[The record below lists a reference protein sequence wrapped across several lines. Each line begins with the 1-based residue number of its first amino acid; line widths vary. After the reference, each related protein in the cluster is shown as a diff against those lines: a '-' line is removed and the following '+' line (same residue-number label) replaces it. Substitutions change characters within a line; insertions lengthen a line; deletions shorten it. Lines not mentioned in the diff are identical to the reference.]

1 MALKKYLGKSS
12 LLNTNKKEIISMEK
26 KCSQEEFN
34 IIIGQSRFSDTGI
47 LVLRLFFL
55 EGHRQTD
62 IQAKTGLRRQA
73 VGRLV
78 KKFNERL
85 SELRQKD
92 TKEKLTATL
101 VLPVNTDADMEKLAA
116 RLNLQTFKEKH

>member
-1 MALKKYLGKSS
+1 
-12 LLNTNKKEIISMEK
+12 MEK